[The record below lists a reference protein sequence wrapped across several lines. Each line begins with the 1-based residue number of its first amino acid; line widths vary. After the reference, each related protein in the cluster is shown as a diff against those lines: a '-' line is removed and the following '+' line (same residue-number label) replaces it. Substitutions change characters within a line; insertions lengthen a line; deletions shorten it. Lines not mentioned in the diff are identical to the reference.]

1 MSNPTHDSGLK
12 LIASIGLGLGS
23 ALGMAGSFVPSEKW
37 RGLAWGIDGVS
48 LVIAGALLAVHFY
61 RRGEDLVAAGYLVFV
76 VGQGL
81 VLSTAA
87 MSLSAAT
94 PLFGAGASLW
104 AAALVLIGAGR
115 VYPLIVRLLRFVA
128 AAMFAVT
135 SAQIFYGVALHAK
148 SEPLPSFAYPIFVA
162 AMIGWIVTLL
172 RSRAPAA
179 SGKA

>member
-1 MSNPTHDSGLK
+1 
-12 LIASIGLGLGS
+12 
-23 ALGMAGSFVPSEKW
+23 
-37 RGLAWGIDGVS
+37 
-48 LVIAGALLAVHFY
+48 
-61 RRGEDLVAAGYLVFV
+61 
-76 VGQGL
+76 
-81 VLSTAA
+81 
-87 MSLSAAT
+87 
-94 PLFGAGASLW
+94 
-104 AAALVLIGAGR
+104 
-115 VYPLIVRLLRFVA
+115 LIVRLLGFVA